1 MNKSYTKKEMRHL
14 QKIKSLPCC
23 VCGDN
28 APSEAHHVRQ
38 ESAYYCV
45 PLCVDCHRDIHGMK
59 RVWKVMK
66 LDQLDALALTM
77 KAISR

>member
-1 MNKSYTKKEMRHL
+1 MNKSYTKKEREHL
-14 QKIKSLPCC
+14 QNIKSLPCC
-23 VCGDN
+23 VCGDH

-66 LDQLDALALTM
+66 MDEIDALAKTIKMLM
-77 KAISR
+77 